1 MEASNIVKKS
11 YQLTMKNEPN
21 EWFLSQKLFRF
32 VLFLT
37 VIFFY
42 ICTSKRP
49 LILFFSMEKSLVDI
63 LERVRE
69 LFFKY
74 GVRSVSIDD
83 ICRDIGISK
92 KKLYHYVRSKNEL
105 VEKLLEL
112 ERENF
117 EIIFSTHNFD
127 GVNAIDILLTV
138 SREVGERFWDISPSM
153 TFDLKKYYPEIYH
166 KHIDERIEF
175 IYQKIQ
181 INIQK
186 GISQG
191 MYRDDL
197 SIELVAR
204 LYIRRLIDLHNPEFF
219 PAEKFSFQTLFDVM
233 FDNFIRGIAN
243 ENGIGYYEKQKRKV
257 NFKRFN

>member
-1 MEASNIVKKS
+1 MD
-11 YQLTMKNEPN
+11 
-21 EWFLSQKLFRF
+21 
-32 VLFLT
+32 
-37 VIFFY
+37 
-42 ICTSKRP
+42 
-49 LILFFSMEKSLVDI
+49 KSLIDI

-83 ICRDIGISK
+83 ICRDVGISK
-92 KKLYHYVRSKNEL
+92 KKLYQHVASKNEL

-112 ERENF
+112 ERQHF
-117 EIIFSTHNFD
+117 EIIFDTHDFE
-127 GVNAIDILLTV
+127 GMNAIDILLTV

-153 TFDLKKYYPEIYH
+153 TFDLKKYYPDVYH

-181 INIQK
+181 INMQK

-219 PAEKFSFQTLFDVM
+219 PAEKFSFLTLFDTM
-233 FDNFIRGIAN
+233 FDNFIRGISN
-243 ENGIGYYEKQKRKV
+243 ENGIAHYEKQMRKV
-257 NFKRFN
+257 NFKKFS

>member
-1 MEASNIVKKS
+1 MDK
-11 YQLTMKNEPN
+11 
-21 EWFLSQKLFRF
+21 
-32 VLFLT
+32 
-37 VIFFY
+37 IF
-42 ICTSKRP
+42 I
-49 LILFFSMEKSLVDI
+49 DI

-83 ICRDIGISK
+83 ICRDLGISK
-92 KKLYHYVRSKNEL
+92 KKLYQHVKSKNEL

-112 ERENF
+112 ERQNF
-117 EIIFSTHNFD
+117 EIIFDRHNFE

-138 SREVGERFWDISPSM
+138 SRDIGERFWDVSPSM
-153 TFDLKKYYPEIYH
+153 TFDLKKYYPDVYH

-181 INIQK
+181 INLQK
-186 GISQG
+186 GIQQR

-219 PAEKFSFQTLFDVM
+219 PAEKFSFQTLFDTM

-243 ENGIGYYEKQKRKV
+243 ENGIAHYESQMRKV
-257 NFKRFN
+257 NFKKFN

>member
-1 MEASNIVKKS
+1 ME
-11 YQLTMKNEPN
+11 
-21 EWFLSQKLFRF
+21 
-32 VLFLT
+32 
-37 VIFFY
+37 
-42 ICTSKRP
+42 TS
-49 LILFFSMEKSLVDI
+49 LIYI

-74 GVRSVSIDD
+74 GVRSVSMDD
-83 ICRDIGISK
+83 ICRDLGMSK
-92 KKLYHYVRSKNEL
+92 KKLYSYVPSKNQL

-112 ERENF
+112 ERQNF
-117 EIIFSTHNFD
+117 EVIFDRHNFE

-138 SREVGERFWDISPSM
+138 SHEVGDHFQDISPAM
-153 TFDLKKYYPEIYH
+153 TFDLKKYYPDIYH
-166 KHIDERIEF
+166 KHVDERIEF

-197 SIELVAR
+197 SIELIAR

-219 PAEKFSFQTLFDVM
+219 PADKFSFQTFFEVM

-243 ENGIGYYEKQKRKV
+243 SSGIEYYEKQKRKV
-257 NFKRFN
+257 NFKKFN